1 MNLDVVRELIRMME
15 GTSLTAVEVQEAGFR
30 VRLESMGHLGQYPA
44 SAAIIGG
51 ADRPVLVAPGQQ
63 PIVDLPQTAVEQS
76 LAQEEAALADKDDTS
91 NGGAP
96 AGKQLL
102 SPMVGTFHE
111 LPEDRRVA
119 VGAKVKKGEAICIV
133 EAMKVMN
140 EITMEED
147 GVISYIAAKEGDMVE
162 YGQVL
167 YVFD

>member
-1 MNLDVVRELIRMME
+1 MNLDTVRALVRLME
-15 GTSLTAVEVQEAGFR
+15 ESSLTAMEVQDESLR
-30 VRLESMGHLGQYPA
+30 VRLENSGAGRGPLDERGAGAPAGTAVGQGQPAAVEPPAQSAPVAAEEAA
-44 SAAIIGG
+44 SAAGE
-51 ADRPVLVAPGQQ
+51 P
-63 PIVDLPQTAVEQS
+63 
-76 LAQEEAALADKDDTS
+76 
-91 NGGAP
+91 P

-111 LPEDRRVA
+111 LPEGRRVA
-119 VGAKVKKGEAICIV
+119 VGAQLQKGDPICIV

-140 EITMEED
+140 EIAMEES

>member
-15 GTSLTAVEVQEAGFR
+15 GTSLTAMEVQDAGFR
-30 VRLESMGHLGQYPA
+30 VRLESMGILGQYPP
-44 SAAIIGG
+44 SQIIGG
-51 ADRPVLVAPGQQ
+51 SDGPALIASSQPPVAGLAQ
-63 PIVDLPQTAVEQS
+63 PAEQS
-76 LAQEEAALADKDDTS
+76 YAQEEAAPDGETRAA
-91 NGGAP
+91 NGEPP

-111 LPEDRRVA
+111 LPEDRRVT
-119 VGAKVKKGEAICIV
+119 VGAKVKKGDAICIV

-162 YGQVL
+162 YGQIL